1 MYEIGV
7 YVYVCVY
14 VYIMFFV
21 LFCWIP
27 TYTGHVEANLIHSIC
42 LRQANVTLFEMFCG
56 SYDGLHSVIYERCT
70 KEHGDSAKDLYKSVL
85 LEVKKTN
92 L

>member
-14 VYIMFFV
+14 VYIIFFFSW
-21 LFCWIP
+21 LP
-27 TYTGHVEANLIHSIC
+27 THTGHVEANLIHSIG
-42 LRQANVTLFEMFCG
+42 LRQANVTQFRMFCG

-70 KEHGDSAKDLYKSVL
+70 KEYGDSAKDLYNRCCMK
-85 LEVKKTN
+85 
-92 L
+92 